1 MPLRRQAVGDGDG
14 GWSGGRASANRRD
27 APRPRLRSPR
37 HWRSGRSGAGKERRD
52 PLAEGLDV
60 VAAHALV
67 ADAAGDLAKARF
79 QRRAALGRVEDALL
93 GLARP
98 DQVDQRPRRGDHL
111 GHGVAAGGADQVVGV
126 LPLGEEREAEALA
139 RLRAAAGRGRRRG
152 RRRGCRPCRR
162 RSRGSARRPSATG
175 SGAGARSARCRAAR
189 RCGRSRRETM
199 RITST

>member
-1 MPLRRQAVGDGDG
+1 MVAGGRWPPPWRCAALAPPLALAAAPAAGRRPRPARRRPGR
-14 GWSGGRASANRRD
+14 SGGARSRR
-27 APRPRLRSPR
+27 RSPR
-37 HWRSGRSGAGKERRD
+37 AISRSRASSAARRSGVSKT
-52 PLAEGLDV
+52 PC
-60 VAAHALV
+60 
-67 ADAAGDLAKARF
+67 
-79 QRRAALGRVEDALL
+79 L

-98 DQVDQRPRRGDHL
+98 DHVDQRPRRGDHL
-111 GHGVAAGGADQVVGV
+111 GHRVAAGGADQVVGV
-126 LPLGEEREAEALA
+126 LPLGQEGEAEALA

-189 RCGRSRRETM
+189 RCGRSRPTTM